1 MSHLCV
7 FTPRWLREWIL
18 SAALTE
24 NSSLQMSH
32 LWLLPSLCTRQWRFR
47 FTSDANFLSHK
58 SHLYGF
64 STLWQQGAF
73 GVSFWV
79 ETILQ
84 ISHLSAFFWVRLSDS
99 ELMSFEWPISKQVVL
114 LVPHSCLFLCCSISR
129 HSSRSSADGS
139 SFGSS
144 LITVPFQDFSWWC
157 QIRVNIHTT
166 VYAGV

>member
-114 LVPHSCLFLCCSISR
+114 LVPHSCLFLCCSLQSTINT
-129 HSSRSSADGS
+129 
-139 SFGSS
+139 FV
-144 LITVPFQDFSWWC
+144 TVPWSWLTQWQDSD
-157 QIRVNIHTT
+157 VKS
-166 VYAGV
+166 